1 MKPTHSPMDADAAF
15 HREVL
20 GWCVKQRRLA
30 RHLSQEALAD
40 LALLSREVV
49 QHVERGQDVRE
60 GVQMRICWAL
70 GTSIVEL
77 TSEVDRVKRDW
88 QKNGRPQE
96 SNEARITGG
105 LCAGRGVMIRP
116 AG

>member
-1 MKPTHSPMDADAAF
+1 MKPTHAPMDADATF

-30 RHLSQEALAD
+30 RRLSQEALAD
-40 LALLSREVV
+40 LALISCEVV
-49 QHVERGQDVRE
+49 QHMERGQDVRE
-60 GVQMRICWAL
+60 GIQMRICWAL

-77 TSEVDRVKRDW
+77 ASEVDRVKGDW

-96 SNEARITGG
+96 GSDAQIAVGLAQTG
-105 LCAGRGVMIRP
+105 V
-116 AG
+116 